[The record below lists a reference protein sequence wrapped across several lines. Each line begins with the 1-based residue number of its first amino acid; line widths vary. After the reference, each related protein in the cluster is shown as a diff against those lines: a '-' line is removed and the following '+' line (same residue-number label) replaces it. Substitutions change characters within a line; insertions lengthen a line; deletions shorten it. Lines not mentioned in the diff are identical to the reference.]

1 MLEILILTLTIG
13 IATLGSVL
21 SIYGMRETAGMV
33 KKCLNVALDFHVNI
47 DRDVYESIAG
57 ARVHIVNTIVA
68 GSGPRQNIMQLPS
81 AKLLI

>member
-21 SIYGMRETAGMV
+21 SIYGLRETAGMV

-47 DRDVYESIAG
+47 AKDLYDSIA
-57 ARVHIVNTIVA
+57 A
-68 GSGPRQNIMQLPS
+68 GEILTL
-81 AKLLI
+81 LLIF